1 MRHRYGLLV
10 YVSFVIVSSLG
21 MAAAW
26 SAPAFAAAS
35 LSISPITWNVVGLD
49 SNDVTVGPNRFPVG
63 VRVCNTGDAAATN
76 VTSAFVWDSS
86 DPYIDLRPGTLT
98 AFTGGDAL
106 PSLAVNT
113 CADFYYEIEV
123 TRDAAAY
130 DHVRSYHVTAAADSL
145 AAVSTPTPRELYV
158 EHLVSQARNHIN
170 DVKLDGV
177 SVPNG
182 GTMTLVVGRTY
193 TIELDGSTATNGYE
207 QLESF
212 INFPNTI
219 FQVLSVETS
228 YTADTSASVP
238 NPNDR
243 LYGDACQWE
252 NDPNSPNYRAC
263 NDVGKVGGTVATTYQ
278 IKILQVPS
286 APLVNPEPLGSLI
299 YDFSGS
305 SFHYNSDFGTSA
317 RLAVVVDPTTLDL
330 AKSFAPDPTNVGG
343 ISALTFTITN
353 PNSVPVSGLSFTDT
367 FPTSPGAMV
376 VANPPDATTNG
387 CGSATF
393 APVAGAGSISFA
405 DGTVA
410 ANSTCTV
417 KVNVTVPATGTYTNT
432 SSNLLIDGEDSGS
445 SATDTLDVNDAPAP
459 PAPICGLPLAQWNF
473 STGFTVTAPAPYAPN
488 TTVSASASPGAG
500 LTPIESPQD
509 HTGTPAGTAS
519 WGSNGDFDST
529 AALNTANDDY
539 FELAVDTT
547 GLTEVDLSF
556 WARRPNG
563 NGPTQVLVYSGTSPT
578 PPGTLQATLGDP
590 PNAVLFPSASN
601 TWESSGTI
609 AITSGLNASGL
620 TYFRIYGAYAKN
632 NNPGSDLYIDD
643 VTFTGCG
650 SPTPPNL
657 SKSFSPDGVATGST
671 STLTFTVTNT
681 NSTLALT
688 GVAFDDT
695 LPAGVTVASGSSS
708 QCGGTLTTTAP
719 SSLSFSGGS
728 LAAGASC
735 MVTATVT
742 VTSAGPHDN
751 VSGFVSATETGVN
764 TGTTGVGTDTIT
776 GVLPPAIQKQF
787 APNPVLAGTVSTLTF
802 TIDNPNQDIPLSGVA
817 FTDTLPT
824 SPGAMVVAATPAAS
838 TSGCGSPTFAPTGG
852 AASLSFSGGTIAAGG
867 TCVVQVDV
875 TAPVAG
881 AYANTTSAVSHMV
894 GGATATG
901 NTASD
906 TLTVTPATPA
916 IALLKQIGPTA
927 SGPWSSFLAVAS
939 GADVYYRFTIEN
951 VSNVP
956 LTNLDVSDLMVS
968 AAGCSWPATLPVA
981 SPTDDPTATCVVG
994 PVAATEGTNPNLASG
1009 SGSYN
1014 ATDVSDDS
1022 TATYATTGVTLAKS
1036 VMESQFTTAGDVL
1049 HYSFLVTNSGAAPLA
1064 GPVTIDDDKSTDES
1078 CPAVTTVGDFDAFL
1092 DPGESLTCTA
1102 TYMVTAAD
1110 VTAGFV
1116 TNQAFAT
1123 VDGVSSNTDT
1133 ATVTTPGFTAPPSIT
1148 KAFAPANIAVGE
1160 VSTLTF
1166 TIENPNAGAA
1176 LAMVAFTDPL
1186 PAGVEVAS
1194 APAASTSGCGTPTFA
1209 PTAGATSLSFSGGS
1223 IAAAGTCT
1231 VSVAVTATTSGSKV
1245 NVTGAVTSDAGTG
1258 NTATATLVVTA
1269 AAPQMAATKSSVF
1282 DPNVD
1287 DLDGSGSLT
1296 PGDTLE
1302 YQVVITNTGAGDAL
1316 NVVLSDTPD
1325 ANTSLVVGSVTTTQ
1339 GTVTSGNGGGDSFV
1353 SVALGTL
1360 PAGGGQATV
1369 GFVVQLADPLPAGVS
1384 TIENQGVASGDN
1396 FADIT
1401 TDDPSTVPTGDPT
1414 VDVVDAPVTPIPAL
1428 SPWGVLL
1435 MVLLLTAAAVTVWPR
1450 S

>member
-1 MRHRYGLLV
+1 MPRRYGLPVSVYLLV
-10 YVSFVIVSSLG
+10 FSFLAL
-21 MAAAW
+21 AAA
-26 SAPAFAAAS
+26 SSSPASAAAS
-35 LSISPITWNVVGLD
+35 LSIAPITWNVVGLD
-49 SNDVTVGPNRFPVG
+49 SNDVTTGPNRFPVG

-86 DPYIDLRPGTLT
+86 DPYLDLRPGTLT
-98 AFTGGDAL
+98 AFTGADAL
-106 PSLAVNT
+106 PSLAANA

-130 DHVRSYHVTAAADSL
+130 DHIRSYHVTAAADSI
-145 AAVSTPTPRELYV
+145 ASVSTPTPRELYV

-177 SVPNG
+177 SVPAG
-182 GTMTLVVGRTY
+182 GALTLIVGRTY

-219 FQVLSVETS
+219 FQVLSVQTT
-228 YTADTSASVP
+228 YTADTSPSVSS
-238 NPNDR
+238 PNDK

-263 NDVGKVGGTVATTYQ
+263 NDVGKVGGGVVTTYQ

-305 SFHYNSDFGTSA
+305 SFHYNADFGTSA
-317 RLAVVVDPTTLDL
+317 RYAVVVDPSTVGL

-353 PNSVPVSGLSFTDT
+353 PNAVPVSGLSFTDT

-393 APVAGAGSISFA
+393 APVAGAASISFS

-432 SSNLLIDGEDSGS
+432 SSNLLIDGEDTGN

-459 PAPICGLPLAQWNF
+459 PTPVCGLPLAQWNF
-473 STGFTVTAPAPYAPN
+473 ATGFTVTAPAPYAPN
-488 TTVSASASPGAG
+488 TTVSTSASPGAG
-500 LTPIESPQD
+500 LTPVESPQD
-509 HTGTPAGTAS
+509 HTGTPAGTDS
-519 WGSNGDFDST
+519 WGSNGAFDST
-529 AALNTANDDY
+529 GALNTADNDY

-578 PPGTLQATLGDP
+578 PPGTLRATLGDP
-590 PNAVLFPSASN
+590 PNTVLFPSASN
-601 TWESSGTI
+601 VWESSGVI
-609 AITSGLNASGL
+609 AVTSGLNASGL

-650 SPTPPNL
+650 SPTPPAL

-681 NSTLALT
+681 NATLALT

-719 SSLSFSGGS
+719 STLSFSGGS

-751 VSGFVSATETGVN
+751 VSGFVSATETGTN
-764 TGTTGVGTDTIT
+764 TGPTGIGTDTIT
-776 GVLPPAIQKQF
+776 GVLPPVIAKQF

-824 SPGAMVVAATPAAS
+824 TPGAMVVAATPAAS
-838 TSGCGSPTFAPTGG
+838 TSGCGSPIFAPTGG

-867 TCVVQVDV
+867 TCVIQVDV

-881 AYANTTSAVSHMV
+881 DYANTTSAVSHMV
-894 GGATATG
+894 GGATVGG

-906 TLTVTPATPA
+906 TLTMTPATPA
-916 IALLKQIGPTA
+916 IALLKQVGPTA

-939 GADVYYRFTIEN
+939 GADVYYRFTLEN

-956 LTNLDVSDLMVS
+956 LTNLDISDLLVS
-968 AAGCSWPATLPVA
+968 AAGCSWPTSLPVA
-981 SPTDDPTATCVVG
+981 SPTDDPAATCVVG
-994 PVAATEGTNPNLASG
+994 PVTAGGGETPNTATG

-1014 ATDVSDDS
+1014 ATDVTDDS
-1022 TATYATTGVTLAKS
+1022 TATYATTGLTIDKS
-1036 VMESQFTTAGDVL
+1036 VMESQFTMAGDVL
-1049 HYSFLVTNSGAAPLA
+1049 HYTFVVTNSGAAPLA
-1064 GPVTIDDDKSTDES
+1064 GPVTVDDDKSTDES

-1092 DPGESLTCTA
+1092 DPGESVTCTA
-1102 TYMVTAAD
+1102 TYTITAGD

-1123 VDGVSSNTDT
+1123 ADGVTSNTDT

-1148 KAFAPANIAVGE
+1148 KAFAPSSIAVGE

-1166 TIENPNAGAA
+1166 TIENPNAGSA

-1186 PAGVEVAS
+1186 PAGVEVA
-1194 APAASTSGCGTPTFA
+1194 APPAASASGCGAPAFA

-1231 VSVAVTATTSGSKV
+1231 VSVDVTATTAGSKI
-1245 NVTGAVTSDAGTG
+1245 NVTAAVTSDAGTG
-1258 NTATATLVVTA
+1258 NTATATLTVAA
-1269 AAPQMAATKSSVF
+1269 AAPLVAATKSSLF

-1302 YQVVITNTGAGDAL
+1302 YQVLVTNTGAGDAL
-1316 NVVLSDTPD
+1316 NVVLTDTPD

-1339 GTVTSGNGGGDSFV
+1339 GTVTTGNTSGDTIV
-1353 SVALGTL
+1353 SVDVGTL
-1360 PAGGGQATV
+1360 SGGGGQVTIT
-1369 GFVVQLADPLPAGVS
+1369 FVVQVADPFPQGVS
-1384 TIENQGVASGDN
+1384 TIENQGIARGDN
-1396 FADIT
+1396 FPDIA
-1401 TDDPSTVPTGDPT
+1401 TDDPSTVPGGDPT
-1414 VDVVDAPVTPIPAL
+1414 VDVISTPAAPIPAL
-1428 SPWGVLL
+1428 SPWGILL
-1435 MVLLLTAAAVTVWPR
+1435 MALLLAAAALTAWPR